1 MYFGGSHQIKDLDEL
16 QTLLPVLNIDKLIID
31 MNIDSLLWVP
41 TQDKR
46 QISDMETRWMDIR
59 DKRQETDMEGE
70 RMGLICQIEGYLLVY
85 PPVHPGSIGWESVL
99 SFRLTQRRK
108 PLIEST
114 ILCVGARQPIIT
126 NHWHEHWWVCQPLF
140 CTPVP
145 ALRCPLHMER
155 SCLCRKRGEKI
166 SWPKGPQSDCFLS
179 SSSMP

>member
-31 MNIDSLLWVP
+31 KNTDSLLWVP

-70 RMGLICQIEGYLLVY
+70 RMGLICQIEGYLVVY
-85 PPVHPGSIGWESVL
+85 PPVHPGSIGWELVL
-99 SFRLTQRRK
+99 SFKLTQRRK

-114 ILCVGARQPIIT
+114 ILWVLHSLLSPIIDMNIGKPVSLCFVHQHYDVPYPGAGDRRWSWT
-126 NHWHEHWWVCQPLF
+126 MVRSEVCN
-140 CTPVP
+140 
-145 ALRCPLHMER
+145 
-155 SCLCRKRGEKI
+155 
-166 SWPKGPQSDCFLS
+166 SWCYC
-179 SSSMP
+179 